1 MIEDTHWIERKLAYM
16 HRDLRQAIVAE
27 GQVQVFPAGTEILRE
42 GQYVKVVPI
51 VMNGLVKVFSRFA
64 ERDLLL
70 YYIKPDESC
79 IMSFAAV
86 LNNIPSKIQAIT
98 EEESEILLLPARLIQ
113 DWVRRYPS
121 LNLLFYQQYQQRY
134 EDMLQTL
141 QSILFDNMDKRLHD
155 YLLEK
160 AALKKSTRLELRH
173 REIAHELGTV
183 REVVSRVMK
192 RLEHNGLVRQHP
204 HGIIEIL

>member
-16 HRDLRQAIVAE
+16 HRELQQAIIAE
-27 GQVQVFPAGTEILRE
+27 GNVQSFPAGTEILRE

-51 VMNGLVKVFSRFA
+51 VMNGLVKVFSRFE

-79 IMSFAAV
+79 IMSFAAA

-134 EDMLQTL
+134 DDMLQTL
-141 QSILFDNMDKRLHD
+141 QSILFDNMEKRLHD

-160 AALKKSTRLELRH
+160 AALKKSKRLELRH
-173 REIAHELGTV
+173 REIANELGTA

-192 RLEHNGLVRQHP
+192 RLEHEGLVQQHP